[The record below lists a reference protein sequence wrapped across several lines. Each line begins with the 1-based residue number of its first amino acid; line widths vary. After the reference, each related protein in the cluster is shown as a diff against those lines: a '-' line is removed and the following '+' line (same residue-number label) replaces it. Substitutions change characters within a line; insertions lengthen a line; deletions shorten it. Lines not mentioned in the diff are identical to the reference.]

1 MGYQLAIFDFDGT
14 LADTFSWF
22 IRQVDG
28 VADRFGLQRVDLDEL
43 EQMRGLSAR
52 QLIERLGIP
61 AWKIP
66 LIARHVRK
74 LARSEDNQINLFAG
88 IEQVL
93 ACLADRGVRLAIV
106 SSNAEQVVRRAL
118 GTSATSHVD
127 LFACGASLFGKSG
140 MFRKV
145 LRRIHVPHEETI
157 CIGDEI
163 RDAEAAR
170 AAGLAF
176 GAVSWGFNH
185 PDVLKALKPEAFFSC
200 VEDIPQVIA
209 PSPRLRPA
217 LGPTRGESMAALLG
231 APLQRRSRS
240 AV

>member
-1 MGYQLAIFDFDGT
+1 MRYQLAIFDFDGT

-28 VADRFGLQRVDLDEL
+28 VANRFGLHPVDLAEL
-43 EQMRGLSAR
+43 EQMRDLSAR
-52 QLIERLGIP
+52 QVIEKLGIP

-74 LARSEDNQINLFAG
+74 LARSEDDQIRLFAG

-127 LFACGASLFGKSG
+127 FFACGASLFGKSG

-145 LRRIHVPHEETI
+145 LRRMHVPHAETI

-176 GAVSWGFNH
+176 GAVAWGFNH
-185 PDVLKALKPEAFFSC
+185 PDVLKALKPEAFFDR

-217 LGPTRGESMAALLG
+217 LVSSRGESMAALLG
-231 APLQRRSRS
+231 APLQRSSRS